1 MWDGPDPL
9 WETTCQ
15 NWFGSRLRSMWSMW
29 FHTHTSHLH
38 LNRLRYWLEME
49 LSEPDYK
56 STESAVREPSIHS
69 TSLLLSHFSR
79 VRLCATPQTAAH
91 QAPPSLEFSR
101 QKHWRGLPFP
111 SPMHESEKWKWSRS
125 VVSNSSATPWTA
137 AYQGPPPHG
146 LFQARVLE
154 WVAINR
160 NTVNQLYCNLKN
172 QTLGIF
178 CLFQSFE

>member
-91 QAPPSLEFSR
+91 QAPPSLGFSR
-101 QKHWRGLPFP
+101 QEYWSGVPLLLDPLKTIFIARAFSLGGKYRQTSKILQVPVQD
-111 SPMHESEKWKWSRS
+111 SAIKW
-125 VVSNSSATPWTA
+125 
-137 AYQGPPPHG
+137 
-146 LFQARVLE
+146 
-154 WVAINR
+154 AIWI
-160 NTVNQLYCNLKN
+160 V
-172 QTLGIF
+172 
-178 CLFQSFE
+178 